1 MRTQVEEFLWF
12 FMIRLQ
18 IMFLYVAPA
27 LIIIFGILQ
36 RIMLCLYDYDN
47 DRTLEAVHNV
57 SNGSFNQPDLHA
69 KHRKNLCN
77 DFPFQTIFRCC
88 CREVACRKLSNCQ

>member
-47 DRTLEAVHNV
+47 DRTLEAR
-57 SNGSFNQPDLHA
+57 A
-69 KHRKNLCN
+69 
-77 DFPFQTIFRCC
+77 
-88 CREVACRKLSNCQ
+88 